1 MDGTFCRW
9 ITCFNWAVDEKVIT
23 MVVLDEIIHQPIRL
37 KIMAALKVLPDGQE
51 IEFIR
56 LRSVIEAS
64 DGNLSVHLAILEKKG
79 YIESKKDFVGKKPRT
94 RINITNKGRR
104 AFDKY
109 VINLQEILDQS

>member
-1 MDGTFCRW
+1 MD
-9 ITCFNWAVDEKVIT
+9 
-23 MVVLDEIIHQPIRL
+23 VLDEIIHQSMRL
-37 KIMAALKVLPDGQE
+37 KIMAALKVLPSDKD
-51 IEFIR
+51 IEFVR
-56 LRSVIEAS
+56 LRSIIKAS
-64 DGNLSVHLAILEKKG
+64 EGNLSVHLAVLEKNG